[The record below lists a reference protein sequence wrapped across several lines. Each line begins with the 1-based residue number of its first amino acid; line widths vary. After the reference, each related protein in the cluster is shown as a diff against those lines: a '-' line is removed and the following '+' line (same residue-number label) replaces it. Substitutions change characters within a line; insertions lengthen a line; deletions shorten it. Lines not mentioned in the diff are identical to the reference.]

1 MKRRHRAQAVART
14 TFEEYIGFLEA
25 IAPTHWWAKI
35 TEHDMEFVSTI
46 ERTKREYLQQGMQ
59 QGFQHGREE
68 GVIFTLR
75 RAIARLA
82 TSRGLELT
90 SESQQR
96 RSEERRVGNECRT
109 GGREGGGDVGEAGSE
124 AGGQ

>member
-96 RSEERRVGNECRT
+96 LATCTSSEQLEQWLTHVGT
-109 GGREGGGDVGEAGSE
+109 TTVSPVTLDVAKS
-124 AGGQ
+124 